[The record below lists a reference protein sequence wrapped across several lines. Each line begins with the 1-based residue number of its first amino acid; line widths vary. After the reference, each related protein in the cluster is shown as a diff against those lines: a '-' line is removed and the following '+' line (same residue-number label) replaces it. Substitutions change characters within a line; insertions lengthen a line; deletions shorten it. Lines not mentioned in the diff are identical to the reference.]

1 MPGDALNQVFAAAG
15 RPRVGGEIA
24 DCPFQIGPG
33 VQRDPENDFGP
44 LTGGLLM
51 PLLRLVSLQEGEL
64 YRGAAPP
71 AGRCTG
77 WGRPPETSARGLAP
91 PGGRPRASQPGVEG
105 RAGRGALNRAGRG
118 HGPLWKASSRR
129 PGLMLATSDS
139 LQARETRSA
148 RSMERKAA
156 QGCCGET
163 MKFEATEGLRG
174 RLVQELFRTWG
185 SGSLQTLLV
194 SSS

>member
-1 MPGDALNQVFAAAG
+1 MRGDALNQVFAAAG

-33 VQRDPENDFGP
+33 VQKDPENDFGP

-64 YRGAAPP
+64 YRGGRTSRWQVHGLGPPSGDVRERSGAAWWPTARIA
-71 AGRCTG
+71 AGR
-77 WGRPPETSARGLAP
+77 
-91 PGGRPRASQPGVEG
+91 
-105 RAGRGALNRAGRG
+105 RGAGAGGALSRAGRG

-129 PGLMLATSDS
+129 PGFMPAFSDS
-139 LQARETRSA
+139 LQTRETRSA

>member
-105 RAGRGALNRAGRG
+105 RGRG
-118 HGPLWKASSRR
+118 
-129 PGLMLATSDS
+129 
-139 LQARETRSA
+139 
-148 RSMERKAA
+148 
-156 QGCCGET
+156 
-163 MKFEATEGLRG
+163 G
-174 RLVQELFRTWG
+174 RLVEQEEDMGHFGKPLPEGLG
-185 SGSLQTLLV
+185 SCWLPQILCRPEKPGRRGAWSGRQPKGAV
-194 SSS
+194 ERP